1 VIAQLNSPLPRLLSV
16 SLEPTMGE
24 TFRRQ
29 LAQLI
34 RLTDGVPG
42 VPHPALPV
50 IMTSLNELC
59 SVCRRL
65 PFRRAASFTPCCA
78 GYRRHHPATG
88 ASEPRAGSDHRAHL
102 M

>member
-29 LAQLI
+29 LAELI

-42 VPHPALPV
+42 VPHPAFPV
-50 IMTSLNELC
+50 IMTSLNGAVLRVPEATVSSSGFLHTMLC
-59 SVCRRL
+59 WL
-65 PFRRAASFTPCCA
+65 PETSP
-78 GYRRHHPATG
+78 GDW
-88 ASEPRAGSDHRAHL
+88 S
-102 M
+102 